1 MRSRLR
7 GRSGQGGFIGCRG
20 VFASSCYYPLYS
32 RRDRILFAETKNR
45 RPLQKLSQELS
56 DFAKRQFLNSTV
68 YKGGERRQDKRHTMA
83 IPVVVIRLD
92 EDNQPIGNPIEVI
105 TRDVTPT
112 SIGFFH
118 VQPLEAPRLAV
129 QLKLADTEVNLVVLM
144 EWQADAGPFYG
155 MGGAYI
161 EKLEEFPVEI
171 EVD

>member
-1 MRSRLR
+1 M
-7 GRSGQGGFIGCRG
+7 
-20 VFASSCYYPLYS
+20 
-32 RRDRILFAETKNR
+32 FAETKNR

-161 EKLEEFPVEI
+161 EKLEECPVEI

>member
-1 MRSRLR
+1 M
-7 GRSGQGGFIGCRG
+7 
-20 VFASSCYYPLYS
+20 
-32 RRDRILFAETKNR
+32 FAETKNR

-144 EWQADAGPFYG
+144 E
-155 MGGAYI
+155 
-161 EKLEEFPVEI
+161 
-171 EVD
+171 